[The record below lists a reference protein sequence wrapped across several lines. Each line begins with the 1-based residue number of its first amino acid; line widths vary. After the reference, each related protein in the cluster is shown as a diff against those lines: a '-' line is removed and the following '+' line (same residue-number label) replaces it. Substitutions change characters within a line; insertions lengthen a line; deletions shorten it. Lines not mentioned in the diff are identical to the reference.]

1 MMSDYAA
8 SAMIKWKR
16 RLKSAAGS
24 RLAEISAAKA
34 QVNPI

>member
-1 MMSDYAA
+1 MMTDYAA
-8 SAMIKWKR
+8 SAMMKCQR
-16 RLKSAAGS
+16 RLKSAARS